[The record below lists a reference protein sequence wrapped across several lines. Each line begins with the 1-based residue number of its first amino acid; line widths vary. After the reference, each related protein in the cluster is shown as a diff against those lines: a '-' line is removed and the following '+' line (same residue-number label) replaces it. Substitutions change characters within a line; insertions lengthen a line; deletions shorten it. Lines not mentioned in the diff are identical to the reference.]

1 MTCCLLLV
9 LHLGGCVTWRSV
21 PPDDRTR
28 LYGRWA
34 NRAASGDPRQETVR
48 VTRRNGAVVV
58 FENPTLRG
66 DSIVDGSRSVAVDDV
81 ERIEDRGV
89 SAGATLAVVGV
100 AVGVLAVYYIAAVQS
115 CLSDRTRDC

>member
-1 MTCCLLLV
+1 
-9 LHLGGCVTWRSV
+9 V